1 MRLLSLFTSLLYS
14 LPLDLEKKIFLIFY
28 IVHYVMFLPKKKQI
42 SFHHYVHDGMIMKK
56 FFFPNYII
64 ITLFTFR
71 FIKNTTIAATSTT
84 PWSWQKMYIISFQH
98 Y

>member
-56 FFFPNYII
+56 VIFPYYII